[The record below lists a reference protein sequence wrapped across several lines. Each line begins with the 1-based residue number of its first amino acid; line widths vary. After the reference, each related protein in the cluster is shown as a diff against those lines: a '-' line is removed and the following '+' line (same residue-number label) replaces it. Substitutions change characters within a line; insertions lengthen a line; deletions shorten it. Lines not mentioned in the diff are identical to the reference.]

1 MEFIGFL
8 LEFVSHLDKKKWLMD
23 VDGVVPCIESI
34 EHGIQAIGGGDR
46 RHQRRVP
53 SSEFHSQP
61 VMMTIHATGLST
73 LL

>member
-1 MEFIGFL
+1 
-8 LEFVSHLDKKKWLMD
+8 MD